1 MKLTRLSVAL
11 VSLALLFSFCK
22 QHKYTAENLPEQQI
36 RFGKGG
42 GFTGVETM
50 YTLLENGQLFDTSK
64 KELPKIKA
72 RTAKGYFKTLE
83 TLGLSAL
90 PFSHPGNTYSFVEIP
105 GASGVNRIVWGDAN
119 YPVDAAVKDFYTKLM
134 SATTV
139 DSNEK

>member
-1 MKLTRLSVAL
+1 MKRTLLSATL
-11 VSLALLFSFCK
+11 MSFALLFSFCK

-50 YTLLENGQLFDTSK
+50 YTLLENGQLFDAGK
-64 KELPKIKA
+64 KELPKIKT

-83 TLGLSAL
+83 TLGGKSLQ
-90 PFSHPGNTYSFVEIP
+90 FSHPGNTYSFIEIP
-105 GASGVNRIVWGDAN
+105 GTTGINRIVWGDAN

-134 SATTV
+134 SATMA